1 MKLLLAAPV
10 LLAVATSASAGNA
23 WVLWSQETATRP
35 DVLKEDEKAWHRMAG
50 FDSKPACMSY
60 ASTKAGALAR
70 VLGAFDASTDKGH
83 KVEVQRLGDDYL
95 AVKSTFP
102 GGQFDGLGMWTF
114 YQCWPDTVDPR
125 GPKGK

>member
-70 VLGAFDASTDKGH
+70 VLGASTP
-83 KVEVQRLGDDYL
+83 VLTR
-95 AVKSTFP
+95 
-102 GGQFDGLGMWTF
+102 
-114 YQCWPDTVDPR
+114 DTRSRSSVSAMTT
-125 GPKGK
+125 